1 MYLENNYSFVLQM
14 KKLFLIIFT
23 ALLVVSVVVPLL
35 LNTSSEDAV
44 HVIDHIS
51 FIIAAF
57 CGIITTI
64 IAILLYDKYGV
75 DKKIID
81 KNLEVVLQF
90 VDELR
95 KTTIYIYGESTKGGS
110 YAIMVNFWNK
120 PIEKDDFMSRCLNDR
135 LFFKL
140 NYVYAL
146 NNLYEISKNPF
157 MPPEISEKFQR
168 IALLV
173 LPEITEEDK
182 RYGYA
187 VATSSVNMLESED
200 KDQIIGKLNG
210 HDFSVGEYI
219 DNYMEVRSAIK
230 QWLKAH
236 NVDDGS
242 LNF

>member
-1 MYLENNYSFVLQM
+1 MDGMKDRNPM
-14 KKLFLIIFT
+14 KKLFIVLFFV
-23 ALLVVSVVVPLL
+23 LLLVSVVVPLL
-35 LNTSSEDAV
+35 LNATCEDAI

-57 CGIITTI
+57 CGIVTTV

-95 KTTIYIYGESTKGGS
+95 KTTICIHGESKVGS
-110 YAIMVNFWNK
+110 YAMMINFWNK
-120 PIEKDDFMSRCLNDR
+120 PIEKKDDFMSRCRKDK

-140 NYVYAL
+140 NYGYAL

-157 MPPEISEKFQR
+157 MPPEISEKFQM
-168 IALLV
+168 LTLHV

-182 RYGYA
+182 QNGFA
-187 VATSSVNMLESED
+187 VATSSVNMLELDD

-210 HDFSVGEYI
+210 HDFTVGEYI
-219 DNYMEVRSAIK
+219 DNYMEVRDAIK

-236 NVDDGS
+236 NVADRS
-242 LNF
+242 MNF

>member
-1 MYLENNYSFVLQM
+1 M
-14 KKLFLIIFT
+14 KKLFLILFS
-23 ALLVVSVVVPLL
+23 ALLLVSVFVPLL
-35 LNTSSEDAV
+35 RNTSGEDAI

-51 FIIAAF
+51 FIIAAL

-95 KTTIYIYGESTKGGS
+95 KTTIYIHGESKTGGG
-110 YAIMVNFWNK
+110 YAMMINFWNNS
-120 PIEKDDFMSRCLNDR
+120 IEKGSLMTRCFKDK

-140 NYVYAL
+140 NYGYAL
-146 NNLYEISKNPF
+146 NNLYEISKHPF
-157 MPPEISEKFQR
+157 MPPEISEKFQK
-168 IALLV
+168 ITLHI

-182 RYGYA
+182 ENGFA
-187 VATSSVNMLESED
+187 VATSSVNMLELDD

-210 HDFSVGEYI
+210 HNLTVGEFIDKYI
-219 DNYMEVRSAIK
+219 EVRDAIK

-236 NVDDGS
+236 NVDDSS